1 MAEIVL
7 EGISKAFGE
16 VQALASFDLVVADG
30 QTVAIVGPSGCG
42 KTTVLRLIAGFE
54 LPDSG
59 EIRIGGTV
67 VSGSAWVPAF
77 KRGIGYVPQDGGL
90 FPHLSVGQNIA
101 FGLARHE
108 ATDARLRELLD
119 MVSLDPDFLARR
131 PDQLSGGQQQRVA
144 LARAIAIQPHV
155 VLLDEPFSALDTDL
169 RVGTRSAVRRLLD
182 AIGITAILVTH
193 DRDDALG
200 FADEVALMNAG
211 RVIRTGTPSDVY

>member
-1 MAEIVL
+1 
-7 EGISKAFGE
+7 
-16 VQALASFDLVVADG
+16 
-30 QTVAIVGPSGCG
+30 
-42 KTTVLRLIAGFE
+42 
-54 LPDSG
+54 
-59 EIRIGGTV
+59 
-67 VSGSAWVPAF
+67 
-77 KRGIGYVPQDGGL
+77 
-90 FPHLSVGQNIA
+90 
-101 FGLARHE
+101 
-108 ATDARLRELLD
+108 
-119 MVSLDPDFLARR
+119 MVSMDPGFLARR

-211 RVIRTGTPSDVY
+211 RVIRTGAPSDV